1 MGYSPWGHK
10 ESDTTELLAHKGLI
24 SINKEPIEFKS
35 KTEQI
40 HPPKKNIKKWAED
53 LNTNFFPKKTQGW
66 PTGSVERC

>member
-24 SINKEPIEFKS
+24 SIIKEPIELKS

-40 HPPKKNIKKWAED
+40 QPPQKNIKKWAED
-53 LNTNFFPKKTQGW
+53 LNTLFFPKKTHGW